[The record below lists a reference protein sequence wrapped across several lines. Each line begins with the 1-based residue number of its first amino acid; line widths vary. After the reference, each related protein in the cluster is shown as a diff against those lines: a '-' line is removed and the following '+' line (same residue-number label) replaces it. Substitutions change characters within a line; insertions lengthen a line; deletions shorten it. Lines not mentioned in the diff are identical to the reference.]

1 MKNGL
6 PLVFFLIALFG
17 QSFASISDEDTV
29 ATIYLNNS
37 IIISA
42 QRFESN
48 TFERY
53 ESTSVL
59 NQSQI
64 SSVSPM
70 SMPQTMAYVPGVFI
84 QKTNHGGGSAFVR
97 GLTGY
102 QTLMML
108 DGIRLNNSTFRSG
121 PNQYLNTIDPL
132 MISRVEV
139 LRGNGSVQY
148 GSDAI
153 GGTIQ
158 MFSNTPE
165 FAEHG
170 WHVGG
175 DIYGKIW
182 SSEMEKTARGSLN
195 VASSRFAMMTDFTY
209 KDLGDII
216 AGDDLGTESPTGY
229 DEYSIDF
236 KGIYKVGTKH
246 QLTGAYQFLK
256 QMDVPLY
263 HKLVTEEYHRY
274 HFNPQQRQ
282 LGYLRFDSFYRNK
295 FFSEVRYTI
304 SYQNSLEARE
314 KQKTGSAVFTE
325 EKDDVHTTG
334 ASVEIV
340 TEIKKNWT
348 ASSGVEYYH
357 DKVLSSSYS
366 ENMETG
372 EFQTTRGLYPDNSFY
387 DNFAVFTLHSLTMK
401 RWNIAAGIRYNLVQ
415 LQAKDTL
422 FGNTTIRPDA
432 LVGNL
437 GAVYKLNKNH
447 HLTAGINSSFRA
459 PNINDV
465 SSFGIADF
473 RYEVPSY
480 DLRPETSINT
490 EIGYKV
496 LFDRFSGA
504 FGLFQNKLNHLIVN
518 MPSTYNGMDSLD
530 GYKVYTREN
539 VKEAVILGGEIETEA
554 KISNSLIAFGNLSYT
569 YGQNTSDNEPLRRIP
584 PINGRAGLKALFLNR
599 FSAMGECFFA
609 GAQRRLAEG
618 DKADDR
624 IAEGGT
630 DGWMVLNLYAGYD
643 HKLINLTISAQNI
656 FNEAYRTHGSGIDGI
671 GRSFWL
677 SLRIRINPAE

>member
-1 MKNGL
+1 MRFALILITVL
-6 PLVFFLIALFG
+6 PVLHSPSFG
-17 QSFASISDEDTV
+17 RETGVDTI

-42 QRFESN
+42 QRFGSN

-53 ESTSVL
+53 ESASVL

-108 DGIRLNNSTFRSG
+108 DGIRLNNSTYRSG

-158 MFSNTPE
+158 MFSLTPE
-165 FAEHG
+165 FTEQG

-175 DIYGKIW
+175 DMYGKFW
-182 SSEMEKTARGSLN
+182 SSDMEQTARGMIN
-195 VASSRFAMMTDFTY
+195 VSSSRFAMLAGFTY
-209 KDLGDII
+209 KDLGDIV
-216 AGDDLGTESPTGY
+216 AGGDLGTESPSGY
-229 DEYSIDF
+229 DEYSMDF
-236 KGIYKVGTKH
+236 KGIYKVGAKH

-263 HKLVTEEYHRY
+263 HKLVTDEYQRY
-274 HFNPQQRQ
+274 HFNPQERQ
-282 LGYLRFDSFYRNK
+282 LGYLRFESFYRK
-295 FFSEVRYTI
+295 KLFSEVRYTI
-304 SYQNSLEARE
+304 SYQNSLEVRE
-314 KQKTGSAVFTE
+314 KQKTGSSVFTE

-340 TEIKKNWT
+340 SEIKKNWT

-357 DKVLSSSYS
+357 DKVSSGSYS
-366 ENMETG
+366 KNLETG
-372 EFQTTRGLYPDNSFY
+372 ESKINRGLYPDNSLY

-401 RWNIAAGIRYNLVQ
+401 KWNIAAGMRYNLVQ
-415 LQAKDTL
+415 LQVKDTL

-432 LVGNL
+432 LVGNF
-437 GAVYKLNKNH
+437 GVVYKLNNNH

-473 RYEVPSY
+473 RFEVPSY
-480 DLRPETSINT
+480 DLKSETSLNT
-490 EIGYKV
+490 EIGYKA

-504 FGLFQNKLNHLIVN
+504 ISLFHNNLSDLIANV
-518 MPSTYNGMDSLD
+518 PSSYNDMDSLD
-530 GYKVYTREN
+530 GYKVYTRQN
-539 VKEAVILGGEIETEA
+539 VDEAVIMGGEIETEA
-554 KISNSLIAFGNLSYT
+554 KISNAVVAFGNLSYT
-569 YGQNTSDNEPLRRIP
+569 YGQNTSDDEPLRRIP
-584 PINGRAGLKALFLNR
+584 PLNGRIGFRALFLER
-599 FSAMGECFFA
+599 FNAMGECFFA
-609 GAQRRLAEG
+609 GAQRRLAAG
-618 DKADDR
+618 DMADDR

-630 DGWMVLNLYAGYD
+630 DGWMVVNLYAGYD
-643 HKLINLTISAQNI
+643 HKLFNLTVSAQNI

-677 SLRIRINPAE
+677 SLRIRINPA

>member
-1 MKNGL
+1 MKIAILLFAIL
-6 PLVFFLIALFG
+6 PLMNNP
-17 QSFASISDEDTV
+17 SYSKSDGVDTI

-42 QRFESN
+42 QRFGSN

-53 ESTSVL
+53 ESASVL

-70 SMPQTMAYVPGVFI
+70 STSQTLAYVPGVFV

-108 DGIRLNNSTFRSG
+108 DGIRINNSTYRSG

-158 MFSNTPE
+158 MFSLTPE
-165 FAEHG
+165 FAQHG
-170 WHVGG
+170 WHIGG
-175 DIYGKIW
+175 NIYGKFW
-182 SSEMEKTARGSLN
+182 SSDMEQTTRGTLN
-195 VASSRFAMMTDFTY
+195 IASSRFAMVTGFTY
-209 KDLGDII
+209 KDLGDIV
-216 AGDDLGTESPTGY
+216 AGGDLGTEIPSGY
-229 DEYSIDF
+229 DEYSMDF

-263 HKLVTEEYHRY
+263 HKLVTEEYQRY
-274 HFNPQQRQ
+274 HFDPQERQ
-282 LGYLRFDSFYRNK
+282 LGYLRFESFYTK
-295 FFSEVRYTI
+295 KLFSEVRYTI
-304 SYQNSLEARE
+304 SYQNSLEVRE
-314 KQKTGSAVFTE
+314 KQKTGSPVFTE
-325 EKDDVHTTG
+325 EKDDVNTTG

-340 TEIKKNWT
+340 SEIQNYWT

-357 DKVLSSSYS
+357 DKVLSGTYS
-366 ENMETG
+366 ENTETG
-372 EFQTTRGLYPDNSFY
+372 DSQTTRGLYPDNSLY
-387 DNFAVFTLHSLTMK
+387 DNFAVFSLHSLTMK
-401 RWNIAAGIRYNLVQ
+401 KWNLAAGLRYNLVQ
-415 LQAKDTL
+415 LQVKDTL

-432 LVGNL
+432 LVGNV
-437 GAVYKLNKNH
+437 GVVYKLNSNH
-447 HLTAGINSSFRA
+447 HLTVGINSSFRA

-480 DLRPETSINT
+480 DLEPETSLNK
-490 EIGYKV
+490 EIGYKA
-496 LFDRFSGA
+496 LFSRFSGA
-504 FGLFQNKLNHLIVN
+504 ISLYHNKLKDLIANV
-518 MPSTYNGMDSLD
+518 PSTYNGVDSLD

-539 VKEAVILGGEIETEA
+539 VKEAVIMGGEIETET
-554 KISNSLIAFGNLSYT
+554 KLSNAMMAFGSISYT
-569 YGQNTSDNEPLRRIP
+569 YGQNTSDDEPLRRIP
-584 PINGRAGLKALFLNR
+584 PLNGRIGLRALFLER
-599 FSAMGECFFA
+599 FNAMGECFFA
-609 GAQRRLAEG
+609 GAQRRLAAG

-630 DGWMVLNLYAGYD
+630 DGWAVVNLYAGYE
-643 HKLINLTISAQNI
+643 LQLFNLTVSAQNV
-656 FNEAYRTHGSGIDGI
+656 FNEEYRTHGSGIDGI

-677 SLRIRINPAE
+677 SVRIKINPAE

>member
-1 MKNGL
+1 MRFVL
-6 PLVFFLIALFG
+6 ILFTFLLALNNQCFG
-17 QSFASISDEDTV
+17 TITEVDTM

-42 QRFESN
+42 QRFGSN

-53 ESTSVL
+53 ESASVL

-70 SMPQTMAYVPGVFI
+70 SMPQTLTYVPGVFV

-102 QTLMML
+102 QTLIML
-108 DGIRLNNSTFRSG
+108 DGIRLNNSTYRSG

-158 MFSNTPE
+158 MFSLTPE

-170 WHVGG
+170 RHIGG
-175 DIYGKIW
+175 DIYGKFW
-182 SSEMEKTARGSLN
+182 SADMEQTVRGTFN
-195 VASSRFAMMTDFTY
+195 VASSKFAMVTGFTY
-209 KDLGDII
+209 KDLGDIV
-216 AGDDLGTESPTGY
+216 AGGDLGTESPSGY
-229 DEYSIDF
+229 DEYSMDF

-246 QLTGAYQFLK
+246 QLTCAYQFLK

-263 HKLVTEEYHRY
+263 HKLVTEEYQRY
-274 HFNPQQRQ
+274 HFDPQERQ
-282 LGYLRFDSFYRNK
+282 LGYLRFESYYRKK

-304 SYQNSLEARE
+304 SYQNSLEVRE
-314 KQKTGSAVFTE
+314 KQKTGSPVFTE

-334 ASVEIV
+334 ASVEV
-340 TEIKKNWT
+340 VSEIKKNWT
-348 ASSGVEYYH
+348 ASTGLEYYH
-357 DKVLSSSYS
+357 DKVLSSTYS
-366 ENMETG
+366 QNLETG
-372 EFQTTRGLYPDNSFY
+372 ETQTGRGLYPDNSLY
-387 DNFAVFTLHSLTMK
+387 DNFAVFSLHSFTMNK
-401 RWNIAAGIRYNLVQ
+401 WNVAAGLRYNLVQ
-415 LQAKDTL
+415 LQVKDTL

-432 LVGNL
+432 LVGNV
-437 GAVYKLNKNH
+437 GVVYKLNDNH

-473 RYEVPSY
+473 RHEVPSY
-480 DLRPETSINT
+480 DLEPETSLNK
-490 EIGYKV
+490 EIGYKA
-496 LFDRFSGA
+496 LFKRFSGA
-504 FGLFQNKLNHLIVN
+504 ISLCHNKLNDLIANV
-518 MPSTYNGMDSLD
+518 PSEYNRMDSLD

-539 VKEAVILGGEIETEA
+539 VKEAVIMGGEIETET
-554 KISNSLIAFGNLSYT
+554 KISNTMMAFGSLSYT
-569 YGQNTSDNEPLRRIP
+569 YGQNTSDDEPLRRIP
-584 PINGRAGLKALFLNR
+584 PLNGRIGVRALFLER
-599 FSAMGECFFA
+599 FNAMGECFFA
-609 GAQRRLAEG
+609 GAQRRLAAG

-630 DGWMVLNLYAGYD
+630 DGWAVVNLYAGYE
-643 HKLINLTISAQNI
+643 HKLFNLTVSAQNI